1 MKKGLW
7 PITFGVLLMF
17 YQIFGVSGGY
27 FEDMKIFYVYFSA
40 LAEITT
46 DSVWIYYI
54 LTYIVG
60 ILSIALLIWG
70 FQAFIK
76 DSPQSLQTN
85 RMVMSYRALK
95 DTRTLAQC
103 AVLVALYVVL
113 DMLPKF
119 PYLEITFAF
128 VALAGI
134 AYIAGPISGF
144 FCGGVCEILG
154 YLLAPKTGP
163 LHLGFTFTAMLTGF
177 VMGCF
182 LYKKDLNIWRVIIS
196 RSIVAVFL
204 NLGLNTYWL
213 ADIYGDAYIA
223 LIPGRAVKLLQLPLD
238 VFLIFLIIKLIAK
251 INKDKT
257 KKKHN

>member
-27 FEDMKIFYVYFSA
+27 FEDMEIYYVLFPVI
-40 LAEITT
+40 AEIQT
-46 DSVWIYYI
+46 DSVWIYHI

-60 ILSIALLIWG
+60 IFSIALLVWG

-76 DSPQSLQTN
+76 DSPESVNTN
-85 RMVMSYRALK
+85 RMVKSYRAIK

-119 PYLEITFAF
+119 PYLEITFGF

-134 AYIAGPISGF
+134 AYIAGPITGF

-177 VMGCF
+177 VMGLF
-182 LYKKDLNIWRVIIS
+182 LYDRDLKLWRVIVS

-213 ADIYGDAYIA
+213 SDIYGDAYIA

-238 VFLIFLIIKLIAK
+238 VFLIFLITKLIAK
-251 INKDKT
+251 INKQQKA
-257 KKKHN
+257 KPRQ

>member
-1 MKKGLW
+1 MKKGIWTIFLS
-7 PITFGVLLMF
+7 ILLIALQVFGTTGVYLESMQV
-17 YQIFGVSGGY
+17 YSVCYSIFGLVW
-27 FEDMKIFYVYFSA
+27 
-40 LAEITT
+40 EIVT
-46 DSVWIYYI
+46 DSAI
-54 LTYIVG
+54 LFYLLNYIVG
-60 ILSIALLIWG
+60 VLGLALLLWG
-70 FQAFIK
+70 IRVYAK
-76 DSPQSLQTN
+76 DTLSANEQN
-85 RMVMSYRALK
+85 RFVDSYYAIK

-134 AYIAGPISGF
+134 AYIAGPVSGF
-144 FCGGVCEILG
+144 FCGGICEVLG

-163 LHLGFTFTAMLTGF
+163 LHLGFTLTAMLTGF

-182 LYKKDLNIWRVIIS
+182 LYKKDLNLWRIIIS

-213 ADIYGDAYIA
+213 SNIYGDAFLV
-223 LIPGRAVKLLQLPLD
+223 LIPSRAVKLLQLPLD
-238 VFLIFLIIKLIAK
+238 VFLIFAMIKVISMV
-251 INKDKT
+251 NKKT
-257 KKKHN
+257 NK

>member
-7 PITFGVLLMF
+7 PLTFGVLFLL

-27 FEDMKIFYVYFSA
+27 FDDLGVYYVLFSPFS
-40 LAEITT
+40 EITT
-46 DSVWIYYI
+46 DAVWIHYI
-54 LTYIVG
+54 LTYITGVLG
-60 ILSIALLIWG
+60 ILLLIWG

-76 DSPQSLQTN
+76 DSPESLNTN
-85 RMVMSYRALK
+85 RMVKSYRAIK

-113 DMLPKF
+113 DMMPKF

-182 LYKKDLNIWRVIIS
+182 LYERDLNVWRVIIS

-213 ADIYGDAYIA
+213 SDIYGEGYLV
-223 LIPGRAVKLLQLPLD
+223 LIPSRAVKLLQLPID
-238 VFLIFLIIKLIAK
+238 VFLIFLILKLIAK
-251 INKDKT
+251 INKDK
-257 KKKHN
+257 KINKKH

>member
-7 PITFGVLLMF
+7 PLTFGVLFLL

-27 FEDMKIFYVYFSA
+27 FEGMDTYYVHFA
-40 LAEITT
+40 VIAEITT
-46 DSVWIYYI
+46 DSAWLYYI
-54 LTYIVG
+54 MTYVVG
-60 ILSIALLIWG
+60 AFSIALLIWG

-76 DSPQSLQTN
+76 DSPESLKTN
-85 RMVMSYRALK
+85 RMIKSYRAIK

-113 DMLPKF
+113 DMMPKF

-134 AYIAGPISGF
+134 AYIAGPITGF

-182 LYKKDLNIWRVIIS
+182 LYERDLNVWRVIIS

-223 LIPGRAVKLLQLPLD
+223 LIPGRAVKLLQLPID
-238 VFLIFLIIKLIAK
+238 VFLIFLILKLIAK
-251 INKDKT
+251 INEDK
-257 KKKHN
+257 KAVR